1 MAITKLKALGV
12 TDGTLTNTQ
21 INASAAIAKTKLAAL
36 DIVNADIN
44 ASAGIVFSKLS
55 GVTNGITEADEWRW
69 NDSTNSANNVTGTL
83 TTWERNDNSFEKIG
97 TGMTVSS
104 GIFSFPS
111 TGKYLINF
119 HLYVYSN
126 SFTRV
131 NDMYAQVTND
141 NSNYYTNMYHSFP
154 IPWASSYMHTGGSTS
169 AQFDVTNTTNCK
181 IKFLVN
187 FESPS
192 NVWIQ
197 GSTTANNSYV
207 QFFKLAET

>member
-1 MAITKLKALGV
+1 MPLSKITAASI
-12 TDGTLTNTQ
+12 TDNTITNTQ
-21 INASAAIAKTKLAAL
+21 INSSAAIAKTKLAAL

-44 ASAGIVFSKLS
+44 ASAAIVFSKLS
-55 GVTNGITEADEWRW
+55 GVTNGITEADEFRF
-69 NDSTNSANNVTGTL
+69 NTNPNNITGTL
-83 TTWERNDNSFEKIG
+83 NSWERNDNSFELIG
-97 TGMTVSS
+97 SGMTNSS
-104 GIFSFPS
+104 GVFSFPS

-154 IPWASSYMHTGGSTS
+154 IPWSSSYMHTGGSTS
-169 AQFDVTNTTNCK
+169 AVFDVTNTTNCK

-187 FESPS
+187 FESPA
-192 NVWIQ
+192 NVWVQ
-197 GSTTANNSYV
+197 GSTTANNTYV
-207 QFFKLAET
+207 QFFKLSET